1 MKLKGKTIIELK
13 DTRSGRV
20 DRFEDHNTVM
30 DANIEAKFRNFGIFQ
45 TSVLNNFASTPLW
58 QKLMGGLWLLG
69 DTVDSNANLP
79 ALGTKMIA
87 RGYYGG
93 VNNGSPVSLG
103 SWNSTESAVSANS
116 VQMVYDWT
124 TSQGNGEIKSVCL
137 TSDYAGRCGLGNTAD
152 DYNTSYNVDI
162 SGWQTYNKNYDNL
175 TGINKGHA
183 FDGTYIYYN
192 PVLDGTSLTISKK
205 YANALKVDLIHKLED
220 SNNAGTISL
229 TLSAALTHDDNI
241 RLLQASATKLVLVGY
256 DNSGDTAFS
265 AVEINLGVTPIT
277 ATVREISSMPSLD
290 TYESYG
296 YDGVNCVGV
305 DGSGNP
311 ILAIGAYAYKP
322 KAFAVN
328 IGTGTKY
335 SFVWAD
341 AYTTWGLSDRRAT
354 NIVPIG
360 NGMFIAAYYSTG
372 VPGFVCDISDSSMHP
387 CEAYDDRSLTR
398 FYHGL
403 NLICA
408 NGGDAIR
415 MRQNP
420 FYLATINNLSTAV
433 TKTSSQTMKVTYV
446 ITRA

>member
-13 DTRSGRV
+13 DTRSGRI

-69 DTVDSNANLP
+69 DTVDADANLP
-79 ALGTKMIA
+79 ALGTKMVA

-137 TSDYAGRCGLGNTAD
+137 TSDYAGRCGLGNTAG
-152 DYNTSYNVDI
+152 DYNSSFAVDTAT
-162 SGWQTYNKNYDNL
+162 WQDYNKSFSNL
-175 TGINKGHA
+175 TNLSNGHA

-192 PVLDGTSLTISKK
+192 PVIDGTSLTISKK

-220 SNNAGTISL
+220 ANTAGTISL
-229 TLSAALTHDDNI
+229 TLSSALAHDDNL
-241 RLLQASATKLVLVGY
+241 RLVQASATRLILIGY
-256 DNSGDTAFS
+256 DSDGDTAFS
-265 AVEINLGVTPIT
+265 TVDIDLSANPIT
-277 ATVREISSMPSLD
+277 ATVREISSMPALD

-296 YDGVNCVGV
+296 YDRIESIGG
-305 DGSGNP
+305 DW
-311 ILAIGAYAYKP
+311 LAVPTNAYKP
-322 KAFAVN
+322 KSFAVKV
-328 IGTGTKY
+328 TDGTKV
-335 SFVWAD
+335 SFVD
-341 AYTTWGLSDRRAT
+341 STNTYQTWISGNYARSN
-354 NIVPIG
+354 NIQALG
-360 NGMFIAAYYSTG
+360 NGMFIMATQWSA
-372 VPGFVCDISDSSMHP
+372 VPGIVCDRSDGSMNY
-387 CEAYDDRSLTR
+387 CENYIDNGPLRY
-398 FYHGL
+398 YHGM
-403 NLICA
+403 NLISTS
-408 NGGDAIR
+408 GQGDIR
-415 MRQNP
+415 MTQDP

-433 TKTSSQTMKVTYV
+433 TTTSSQTMKVTYV